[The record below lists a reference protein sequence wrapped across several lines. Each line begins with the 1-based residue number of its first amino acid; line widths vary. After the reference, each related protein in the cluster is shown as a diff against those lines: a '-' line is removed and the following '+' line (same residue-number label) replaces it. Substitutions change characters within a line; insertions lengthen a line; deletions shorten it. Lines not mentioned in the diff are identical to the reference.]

1 MFESMVGGAA
11 EPVNCPPL
19 PIRIRDTA
27 PVIPEKIER
36 IRRSRRNRH
45 QHFPPGLFA
54 DPAWDLLLYLYS
66 SDLCSKR
73 TTVSK
78 AVAAADV
85 PETTGHRW
93 LSHLLQLGLC
103 ERRPDPVDARRQ
115 YVSLTTRGRECMDG
129 YFRAQVGFERKE
141 EGGRNT

>member
-1 MFESMVGGAA
+1 MFESMVAGALA
-11 EPVNCPPL
+11 PLDPQTL

-27 PVIPEKIER
+27 PVVPEKIER
-36 IRRSRRNRH
+36 MRRSRRNRH

-73 TTVSK
+73 TTVSE

-93 LSHLLQLGLC
+93 LGHLLQLQLC

-115 YVSLTTRGRECMDG
+115 YVSLTARGRECMDG
-129 YFRAQVGFERKE
+129 YFRAQFAVEQQGSSKD
-141 EGGRNT
+141 G